1 MSGFT
6 KGPWEWWTSN
16 SLKRLSAG
24 GKDGAVLHAYR
35 CPDGAS
41 DIQVS
46 DADARL
52 IAAAPELY
60 GALQMADEWIREAKN
75 AGCAHSAENTL
86 RLIRAALSKAAGE
99 GV

>member
-52 IAAAPELY
+52 IASAPELY
-60 GALQMADEWIREAKN
+60 EALEAMVKTFDMYIQQP
-75 AGCAHSAENTL
+75 SAYPAYNKA
-86 RLIRAALSKAAGE
+86 RAALSKAAGE